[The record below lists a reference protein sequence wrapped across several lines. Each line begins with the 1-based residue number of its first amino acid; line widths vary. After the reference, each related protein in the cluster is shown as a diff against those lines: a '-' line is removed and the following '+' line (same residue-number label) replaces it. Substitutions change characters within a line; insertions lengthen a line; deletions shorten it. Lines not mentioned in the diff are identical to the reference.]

1 MTTQKPALE
10 IKTKQLQITAKRT
23 TNILDKG
30 DEESIERH
38 LATLRTII
46 SDVEKLRLDV
56 EVEKLAAEE
65 DTSEWEND
73 INGKIALADESVR
86 ATKTWL
92 NDNQKRRNA
101 LEREEK
107 IRFEVELHEVKLK
120 RQAEL
125 DNINK

>member
-56 EVEKLAAEE
+56 KVEKLAAEE

-86 ATKTWL
+86 ATKVWL
-92 NDNQKRRNA
+92 NDNQKSEMRWSEKRRYS
-101 LEREEK
+101 LR
-107 IRFEVELHEVKLK
+107 
-120 RQAEL
+120 
-125 DNINK
+125 